1 MAPAPASKGPKAP
14 VTEAPERGPRR
25 TVVGMVVSDRMHKT
39 IVVAEPR
46 LVRHARYG
54 KILKRQVTYKAHD
67 ESNEARV
74 GDEVEIVAAR
84 RLSKTK
90 HWRLVRVLR
99 RGKAEAVRGDEDR
112 EKVAV
117 RTVRAPAAKPAK
129 GEEAAS

>member
-1 MAPAPASKGPKAP
+1 MARDKASPSAAPEAS
-14 VTEAPERGPRR
+14 ERGPRR
-25 TVVGMVVSDRMHKT
+25 VVVGTVVSDRMHKT

-67 ESNEARV
+67 EANEARV
-74 GDEVEIVAAR
+74 GDEVEITAAR

-99 RGKAEAVRGDEDR
+99 RGKAEAVRGEDDR

-117 RTVRAPAAKPAK
+117 RTVRSPAAKPAAG
-129 GEEAAS
+129 GEDAS

>member
-1 MAPAPASKGPKAP
+1 MARAEASKGGQP
-14 VTEAPERGPRR
+14 EAADRGPRR
-25 TVVGMVVSDRMHKT
+25 TIVGKVVSDRMHKT

-54 KILKRQVTYKAHD
+54 KILKREVTYKAHD
-67 ESNEARV
+67 EENEARV

>member
-1 MAPAPASKGPKAP
+1 MARAEASKGAQP
-14 VTEAPERGPRR
+14 EAADRGPRR
-25 TVVGMVVSDRMHKT
+25 TIVGKVVSDRMHKT

-54 KILKRQVTYKAHD
+54 KILKREVTYKAHD
-67 ESNEARV
+67 EKNEARV